1 MKLLIVAGPYE
12 ADRIRRA
19 AVSAGVEAVA
29 VEPGESLSGWIT
41 ATRPEVIILAPQ
53 VINPDPAV
61 ALAKIR
67 AVPRG
72 RVPILLVGDAAD
84 EVTLRPLADGF
95 FVRPIAPDDLIA
107 QARAAMGAVPR
118 ALDDGG
124 SGPQRTDDRGSGP
137 IANPGSS
144 PTGRRA
150 LRPLIADR
158 ESGPLP
164 VVTDAEGAVPAAVAA
179 AESSRSRSGR
189 VPQAL
194 ERLGETIDADIDADL
209 AAELRDVVR
218 AADAR
223 AASARVTTTSGRV
236 EDGTHGQ
243 ASTVALQAFAAALDE
258 ASDPAQEALAE
269 LTDESSQKTR
279 EVPQAGTR
287 AADEPS
293 LDVPSLL
300 ARMYLSR
307 LSGRLTVRAGA
318 VRKHIVFDEGHPVLA
333 ASSRPEDRL
342 RELLVREGRLTMPQ
356 AAALGDEA
364 AALGQRLGQL
374 LVERGLLPALDL
386 PGLVSRHYEELIHS
400 LFSWDRGEWTLAA
413 DKSLAAQ
420 PEKVRLSQ
428 HPSGLILTGVRRH
441 YGAPRALA
449 GLGGSAV
456 VLQLRPSGGL
466 GELLEKMGLDEQ
478 ERRAVLLFDG
488 WRTLSAIAQA
498 AGLSLDTVATLAW
511 TLWLLERLEPALLVD
526 TPSGA
531 VPRPASDR
539 DEAID
544 RALVQARHA
553 LVLDGDYFQVLGV
566 SRDAGA
572 DEIRRARDA
581 LLAGVNPATLH
592 PTVAVDLRAA
602 LDEIRAV
609 LDEACDLLQND
620 RLREQY
626 RTHLPPS
633 AAHSSPS

>member
-53 VINPDPAV
+53 VINPDPTV

-72 RVPILLVGDAAD
+72 RVPILLVGEAAD
-84 EVTLRPLADGF
+84 EAALRPLADGF

-118 ALDDGG
+118 AVDDGG
-124 SGPQRTDDRGSGP
+124 SGPQAAGSGP
-137 IANPGSS
+137 ITNVGSS

-150 LRPLIADR
+150 LRPLVADR

-164 VVTDAEGAVPAAVAA
+164 LAGDGAVPAAIATG
-179 AESSRSRSGR
+179 ESARTRSGR

-194 ERLGETIDADIDADL
+194 ERLGEVIDADIDADL

-223 AASARVTTTSGRV
+223 AAEKSGRV
-236 EDGTHGQ
+236 ESGPHSQT
-243 ASTVALQAFAAALDE
+243 ATVALHAGPVVEPPGDE
-258 ASDPAQEALAE
+258 ALSE

-279 EVPQAGTR
+279 EVPR
-287 AADEPS
+287 IDPADELP
-293 LDVPSLL
+293 LDLSSLL

-307 LSGRLTVRAGA
+307 LSGRLTLRLGA
-318 VRKHIVFDEGHPVLA
+318 SRKHIVFEEGHPVLA
-333 ASSRPEDRL
+333 ASSQPEDRL
-342 RELLVREGRLTMPQ
+342 RELLVREGRLTAPQ

-364 AALGQRLGQL
+364 ASLGQRLAAL
-374 LVERGLLPALDL
+374 LVQRGLLPASEL
-386 PGLVSRHYEELIHS
+386 PALVSRHYQAIIHT
-400 LFSWDRGEWTLAA
+400 LFSWERGAWTLAP
-413 DKSLAAQ
+413 DKSAAAQ
-420 PEKVRLSQ
+420 PEKVRLAQ
-428 HPSGLILTGVRRH
+428 HPSALILTGVRRA

-449 GLGGSAV
+449 ALGGAAV
-456 VLQLRPSGGL
+456 VLQLRPSAGL
-466 GELLEKMGLDEQ
+466 GELLEKMELDEQ
-478 ERRAVLLFDG
+478 ERRTVLLFDG
-488 WRTLSAIAQA
+488 WRDLSAVAQA

-511 TLWLLERLEPALLVD
+511 TLLLLERLEPALLVD

-553 LVLDGDYFQVLGV
+553 LVLEGDYFQVLGV
-566 SRDAGA
+566 PRDASA
-572 DEIRRARDA
+572 DEIRRAHDA
-581 LLAGVNPATLH
+581 LWAGIDPATLH
-592 PTVAVDLRAA
+592 PSVAAELRAELDEIRAA
-602 LDEIRAV
+602 LDE
-609 LDEACDLLQND
+609 ACRLLED
-620 RLREQY
+620 DHIREQY
-626 RTHLPPS
+626 RSHLPPTTP
-633 AAHSSPS
+633 ATLLP